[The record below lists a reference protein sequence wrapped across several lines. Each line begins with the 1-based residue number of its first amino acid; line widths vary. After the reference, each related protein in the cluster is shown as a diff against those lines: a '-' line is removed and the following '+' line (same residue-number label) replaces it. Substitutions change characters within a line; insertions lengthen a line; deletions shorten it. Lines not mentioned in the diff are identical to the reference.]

1 MVIYW
6 YNIGTMLSKMQL
18 LNVLLFAL
26 FFGVLSAHLAKKQR
40 RNPLT
45 WFLVGFF
52 LGLFGVG
59 LICSL
64 PFVERWKAQRKH
76 KPVLPLRHVQPP
88 PPPERSHI
96 WYYLDAQHQEKGPIE
111 LPDLVQIWKEKQL
124 GKNSYVWS
132 AGMPEWKKLSE
143 LPELLDKI
151 QGYSKIRK

>member
-1 MVIYW
+1 MVSSC
-6 YNIGTMLSKMQL
+6 YNIGPMLSKMQL

-26 FFGVLSAHLAKKQR
+26 FFGVLSAHFAKKQR
-40 RNPLT
+40 RNPVT

-59 LICSL
+59 LICLL

-76 KPVLPLRHVQPP
+76 KPALSLRHMP
-88 PPPERSHI
+88 PPPERSQI

-111 LPDLVQIWKEKQL
+111 LPDLVQIWKEEQI

-143 LPELLDKI
+143 IPELLEKI
-151 QGYSKIRK
+151 QDHSKAGK